1 MMNDSLLLNQ
11 RILVIMK
18 ISCVLMMPGEIE
30 IFRHVTKLKYIR
42 HSILNF
48 KIPNISSYD
57 EINNT
62 GQNRGYRLHIGYQIY
77 VGYVYDM
84 YTICNNYTHI
94 GYLISV
100 MFMQKFGDIYYR
112 YRAHITHISG
122 SIISGTYLIH
132 VV

>member
-1 MMNDSLLLNQ
+1 MNSDNLIWSHFFGSFLQIYNL
-11 RILVIMK
+11 
-18 ISCVLMMPGEIE
+18 
-30 IFRHVTKLKYIR
+30 
-42 HSILNF
+42 
-48 KIPNISSYD
+48 NISNKRNKMEQEVEGRTWSALSHVHRCKGD
-57 EINNT
+57 SSLSPQNT
-62 GQNRGYRLHIGYQIY
+62 GQNRCYRVHIGYQIY

-122 SIISGTYLIH
+122 SIISGTYHIH